1 VIDVTILMDTKVGRP
16 ADMLEAAAA
25 EGVEIKAGCL
35 FPRVEGRVAHV
46 AVRSGD
52 VEILRRAVAAHGGT
66 VADERECVV
75 VPAGYEGGVAAISRK
90 VSDAGVT
97 VNVSYFGAEGE
108 VILSTSDL
116 DTARAALGLE

>member
-1 VIDVTILMDTKVGRP
+1 MIDVTILMDTKVGRP

-25 EGVEIKAGCL
+25 EGVEIQAGCL

-46 AVRSGD
+46 AVRPED
-52 VEILRRAVAAHGGT
+52 VETLRRVVAEHGGT

-75 VPAGYEGGVAAISRK
+75 VPAGYSGGAAAVSRK

-97 VNVSYFGAEGE
+97 VNVSYFGAGGE
-108 VILSTSDL
+108 IILSTSDL
-116 DTARAALGLE
+116 DRARAALGLD